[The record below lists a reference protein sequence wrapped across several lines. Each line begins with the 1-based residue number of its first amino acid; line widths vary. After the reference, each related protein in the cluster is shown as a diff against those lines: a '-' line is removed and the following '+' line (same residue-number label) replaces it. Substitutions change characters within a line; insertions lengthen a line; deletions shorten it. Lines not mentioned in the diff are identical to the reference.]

1 MMSKNQMNEI
11 VFEALFRQAVIDDF
25 NEEINSIQP
34 NEELSK
40 IYSFSLE
47 FETRMGKL
55 LTKDRRK
62 DHVKKTMYYSRKV
75 ASIVI
80 IVLGL
85 LFGSLLLNT
94 EVRATVGKVLVEWY
108 EKFTT
113 FSFRDDVVIDENKD
127 WILSYIPEE
136 YSQKN
141 YEVLGRIKNIEYVN
155 IQGDKIRF
163 TYVPDNSITNISVD
177 NENHEID
184 TFILL
189 GNKAYS
195 IIATNNEFD
204 NGIIWNM
211 EGYTFDLWGKL
222 PIDELEKIA
231 ESIVE
236 NK

>member
-1 MMSKNQMNEI
+1 MMCKNQMNDM

-25 NEEINSIQP
+25 NEDINSIQS

-40 IYSFSLE
+40 IYSFSTE
-47 FETRMGKL
+47 FETRMKRL

-85 LFGSLLLNT
+85 LFSSLLLNT

-141 YEVLGRIKNIEYVN
+141 YEVLGRIKNIEYSNV
-155 IQGDKIRF
+155 QEDKIRF

-204 NGIIWNM
+204 NGIIWNL
-211 EGYTFDLWGKL
+211 EGYTFDLWSKL
-222 PIDELEKIA
+222 PIDELKRMA

>member
-1 MMSKNQMNEI
+1 MMSKNQMNDM
-11 VFEALFRQAVIDDF
+11 VFEALFRQAVIEDF
-25 NEEINSIQP
+25 NEDINSIQS

-40 IYSFSLE
+40 IYSFSPE

-62 DHVKKTMYYSRKV
+62 DHVRKTMYYSRKV
-75 ASIVI
+75 ASILI

-113 FSFRDDVVIDENKD
+113 FSFRDDAVIDEYKD
-127 WILSYIPEE
+127 WILGYIPEG
-136 YSQKN
+136 YAQKN
-141 YEVLGRIKNIEYVN
+141 YEVLGRIKNIEYAN
-155 IQGDKIRF
+155 NQGNKIRF

-222 PIDELEKIA
+222 SIDELERIA

>member
-1 MMSKNQMNEI
+1 MMGKNQMNDI

-25 NEEINSIQP
+25 NEEINSIQS

-40 IYSFSLE
+40 IYSFSTE
-47 FETRMGKL
+47 FETRMKRL
-55 LTKDRRK
+55 LTKVRRK
-62 DHVKKTMYYSRKV
+62 DHFKKIMYYSRKV

-85 LFGSLLLNT
+85 LFSSLLLNT

-113 FSFRDDVVIDENKD
+113 FSFRDDVVIDENKN
-127 WILSYIPEE
+127 WILGYIPEG
-136 YSQKN
+136 YVQKT

-211 EGYTFDLWGKL
+211 EGYTFDLWSKL
-222 PIDELEKIA
+222 PIDELKRVA

>member
-1 MMSKNQMNEI
+1 MMSKNQMNDI

-25 NEEINSIQP
+25 NEEINSIES

-40 IYSFSLE
+40 IYSFSTE
-47 FETRMGKL
+47 FETRMKRL

-62 DHVKKTMYYSRKV
+62 EHVKKTMYYSRKV

-85 LFGSLLLNT
+85 LFSSLLLNT

-127 WILSYIPEE
+127 WILGYIPEGYE
-136 YSQKN
+136 QKN
-141 YEVLGRIKNIEYVN
+141 YEELGRIKNIEYSNV
-155 IQGDKIRF
+155 QGDKIRF
-163 TYVPDNSITNISVD
+163 SYVPDNSITNISVD

-195 IIATNNEFD
+195 IMATNNEFD

-222 PIDELEKIA
+222 SINELERIA
-231 ESIVE
+231 ESIVK

>member
-1 MMSKNQMNEI
+1 MNEI

-40 IYSFSLE
+40 IYSFSPE

>member
-40 IYSFSLE
+40 IYSFSPE

>member
-1 MMSKNQMNEI
+1 MTKNEMNDI

-25 NEEINSIQP
+25 NDEINSAQS
-34 NEELSK
+34 NELLSK
-40 IYSFSLE
+40 MYSFSEE
-47 FETRMGKL
+47 FDNRMKKL

-62 DHVKKTMYYSRKV
+62 EYFKKTVHYSRKV
-75 ASIVI
+75 ASILF

-94 EVRATVGKVLVEWY
+94 EVRASVGKVLVEWY

-113 FSFRDDVVIDENKD
+113 FSFKDEVVIDETKH
-127 WILSYIPEE
+127 WILGHIPEG

-141 YEVLGRIKNIEYVN
+141 YEVLGRIKNIEYAN

-184 TFILL
+184 TFMLL

-195 IIATNNEFD
+195 IIATNKEFD

-211 EGYTFDLWGKL
+211 EGHTFDLWSKL
-222 PIDELEKIA
+222 PIDELKKIA
-231 ESIVE
+231 ESMVE

>member
-1 MMSKNQMNEI
+1 MMCKNQMNDM

-25 NEEINSIQP
+25 NEDINSIQS

-40 IYSFSLE
+40 IYSFSTE
-47 FETRMGKL
+47 FETRMKKL

-85 LFGSLLLNT
+85 LFSSLLLNT

-141 YEVLGRIKNIEYVN
+141 YEVLGRIKNIEYSNV
-155 IQGDKIRF
+155 QEDKIRF

-204 NGIIWNM
+204 NGIIWNL
-211 EGYTFDLWGKL
+211 EGYTFDLWSKL
-222 PIDELEKIA
+222 PIDELKRMA